1 MRDIDSEVHAGRRDR
16 NYVCVEI
23 RCAKTG
29 LVDAVYTH
37 GPISPIS
44 YEIKRIDETNQVIK
58 YSMVRLQYAQIKA
71 SCRVMPDNTTPPK
84 SRVAVHVHHPHPV
97 PRPSASAPDHTL
109 PSF

>member
-1 MRDIDSEVHAGRRDR
+1 MQDDVIEIM
-16 NYVCVEI
+16 YVWRLDARKRVLWMQSI
-23 RCAKTG
+23 RMA
-29 LVDAVYTH
+29 
-37 GPISPIS
+37 
-44 YEIKRIDETNQVIK
+44 QVIK